1 MNLLNNFF
9 KKLNNPVPAFVQ
21 TKLEKDGSNEPT
33 LNSKPKTTFRD
44 VAGLEEIKEE
54 LFEVVDFMKSPEKYQ
69 KMGAKIPKGILFYG
83 PPGTGKTLLAS
94 AVAGETNS
102 SFFNVTG
109 SEFVEKYVGVGAK
122 RVRTL
127 FEKARKEA
135 PSIIFIDEIDAIG
148 AKRHLESNN
157 EKDQTLNQLLVEMDG
172 F

>member
-94 AVAGETNS
+94 AVAGETIS

-109 SEFVEKYVGVGAK
+109 SEFV
-122 RVRTL
+122 
-127 FEKARKEA
+127 
-135 PSIIFIDEIDAIG
+135 
-148 AKRHLESNN
+148 
-157 EKDQTLNQLLVEMDG
+157 
-172 F
+172 